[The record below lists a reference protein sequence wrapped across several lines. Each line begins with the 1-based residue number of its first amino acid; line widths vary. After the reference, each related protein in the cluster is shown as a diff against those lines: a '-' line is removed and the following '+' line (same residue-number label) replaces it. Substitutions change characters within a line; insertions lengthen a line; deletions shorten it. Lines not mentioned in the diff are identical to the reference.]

1 MRSPSAAFRLRRRGW
16 RPRQPEPP
24 LPKGG
29 CPSAHTGAGGYVFP
43 ASPPSGGES
52 LRRHLHLR
60 KKPLDGSAPG
70 RLRIRPKHVLRFA
83 CTAGRPQ
90 GSPLRR
96 RQTLRLEQGSCT
108 TSPPSPPRGRSAVT
122 PPLAQRRCQRAAD
135 SRPYGG
141 GRNRHRDEHCSSAP
155 RPQNSNLKTEKC
167 IRENLRF
174 PGCIF
179 HR

>member
-1 MRSPSAAFRLRRRGW
+1 MRSPSAAFRLRPRGC

-83 CTAGRPQ
+83 CAAGTSGRP
-90 GSPLRR
+90 SPTRGTDILPY
-96 RQTLRLEQGSCT
+96 TKV
-108 TSPPSPPRGRSAVT
+108 GRSSSPAK
-122 PPLAQRRCQRAAD
+122 
-135 SRPYGG
+135 GG
-141 GRNRHRDEHCSSAP
+141 GRPAVACQEPSPRTGKGDRLRWMRSPLSLLRERCEPKDLAPPAQAGTGQARGSERRVPSSP
-155 RPQNSNLKTEKC
+155 
-167 IRENLRF
+167 
-174 PGCIF
+174 
-179 HR
+179 

>member
-52 LRRHLHLR
+52 LRRHLRLR

-83 CTAGRPQ
+83 CAAGTSGRPSPTRGEEAASAPQ
-90 GSPLRR
+90 GEGSESAVSLPYGAGVSPSHRRKLRR
-96 RQTLRLEQGSCT
+96 Q
-108 TSPPSPPRGRSAVT
+108 
-122 PPLAQRRCQRAAD
+122 PPLGKGAIAACQ
-135 SRPYGG
+135 GW
-141 GRNRHRDEHCSSAP
+141 
-155 RPQNSNLKTEKC
+155 QL
-167 IRENLRF
+167 LR
-174 PGCIF
+174 
-179 HR
+179 